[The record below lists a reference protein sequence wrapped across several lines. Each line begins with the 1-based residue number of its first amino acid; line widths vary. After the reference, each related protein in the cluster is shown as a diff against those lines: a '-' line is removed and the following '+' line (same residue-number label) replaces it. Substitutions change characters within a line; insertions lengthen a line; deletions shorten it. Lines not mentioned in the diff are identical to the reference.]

1 LPSTT
6 YKFKRAGCPL
16 LYEDKELVKK
26 TLAGKQEAFEMI
38 VQKYQQPLL
47 NYIGRTVGEYEL
59 ALELTQDV
67 FIKTYSSLH
76 SYHSHYKF
84 STWLYKIA
92 SNYIIDYWRKKKIK
106 AFSIDQQSK
115 KEDSP
120 PPIQIPAKETSIYE
134 KYELSEIKGKIETAL
149 EKIPSHLREIFVWK
163 HINEFSY
170 QEIAE
175 IKDLPVGT
183 IKNRVFKAKELIR
196 KQLEGMG

>member
-1 LPSTT
+1 
-6 YKFKRAGCPL
+6 

-76 SYHSHYKF
+76 SYRSHYKF

>member
-1 LPSTT
+1 MPSTT
-6 YKFKRAGCPL
+6 YKFKRAGCPPL
-16 LYEDKELVKK
+16 HEDKELVKK

-47 NYIGRTVGEYEL
+47 NYIGRTVGRYEL

-76 SYHSHYKF
+76 SYHPRYKF

-106 AFSIDQQSK
+106 AFSIDQQSE

-120 PPIQIPAKETSIYE
+120 PPIQVPSKETSIYE
-134 KYELSEIKGKIETAL
+134 KYELSEIRRKIEIAL
-149 EKIPSHLREIFVWK
+149 KKIPPHLRELFVWK

-183 IKNRVFKAKELIR
+183 IKNRVFQAKELIR
-196 KQLEGMG
+196 KQMDGIG

>member
-1 LPSTT
+1 MPSTT
-6 YKFKRAGCPL
+6 YKFKRAGCPP

-26 TLAGKQEAFEMI
+26 TLAGRQEAFEMI

-76 SYHSHYKF
+76 SYRPRYKF

-115 KEDSP
+115 EEDSL
-120 PPIQIPAKETSIYE
+120 PPIQVPSQETSIYE

-149 EKIPSHLREIFVWK
+149 EKIPPPLRELFIWR
-163 HINEFSY
+163 HINECSY

-183 IKNRVFKAKELIR
+183 IKNRVFQAKELIR
-196 KQLEGMG
+196 KQMENME

>member
-1 LPSTT
+1 LH
-6 YKFKRAGCPL
+6 
-16 LYEDKELVKK
+16 EDKELVKK

-76 SYHSHYKF
+76 SYRPRYKF

-92 SNYIIDYWRKKKIK
+92 SNYIIDYWRKKKIT
-106 AFSIDQQSK
+106 AFSIDQQSE
-115 KEDSP
+115 KEDSL
-120 PPIQIPAKETSIYE
+120 PPIQVPSKETSIYE
-134 KYELSEIKGKIETAL
+134 KYELSEIRRKIETAL
-149 EKIPSHLREIFVWK
+149 EKIPLHLRELFVWR

-183 IKNRVFKAKELIR
+183 IKNRVFQAKELIR
-196 KQLEGMG
+196 KQMEDMG

>member
-76 SYHSHYKF
+76 SYRFYYKF

-106 AFSIDQQSK
+106 AFSIDQQSE

-120 PPIQIPAKETSIYE
+120 PPIQVPSQETSIYE

-149 EKIPSHLREIFVWK
+149 EKIPSYLRELFVWK

-183 IKNRVFKAKELIR
+183 IKNRVFQAKELIR
-196 KQLEGMG
+196 KQMEGMG

>member
-1 LPSTT
+1 MPSTT

-76 SYHSHYKF
+76 SYRSHYKF

-106 AFSIDQQSK
+106 AFSIDQQSE

-120 PPIQIPAKETSIYE
+120 PPIQVPSQETSIYE

-149 EKIPSHLREIFVWK
+149 EKIPSYLRELFVWK

-183 IKNRVFKAKELIR
+183 IKNRVFQAKELIR
-196 KQLEGMG
+196 KQMAGMG

>member
-1 LPSTT
+1 MPSTT

-76 SYHSHYKF
+76 SYRFYYKF

-106 AFSIDQQSK
+106 AFSIDQQSE
-115 KEDSP
+115 KEDTT
-120 PPIQIPAKETSIYE
+120 PPIQVPSQETSIYE

-149 EKIPSHLREIFVWK
+149 EKIPSYLRELFVWK

-196 KQLEGMG
+196 KQMEGMG

>member
-1 LPSTT
+1 MPSTT

-76 SYHSHYKF
+76 SYRFYYKF

-106 AFSIDQQSK
+106 AFSIDQQSE

-120 PPIQIPAKETSIYE
+120 PPIQVPSQETSIYE

-149 EKIPSHLREIFVWK
+149 EKIPSYLRELFVWK

-183 IKNRVFKAKELIR
+183 IKNRVFQAKELIR
-196 KQLEGMG
+196 KQMEGMG

>member
-6 YKFKRAGCPL
+6 YKFKRAGCPPL
-16 LYEDKELVKK
+16 HEDKELVKK
-26 TLAGKQEAFEMI
+26 TLAGKQDAFEMI
-38 VQKYQQPLL
+38 IQKYQQPLL
-47 NYIGRTVGEYEL
+47 NYIGHTVGQYEL

-67 FIKTYSSLH
+67 FIKTYPSLH
-76 SYHSHYKF
+76 SYRPRYKF

-106 AFSIDQQSK
+106 AFSIDQQSE

-120 PPIQIPAKETSIYE
+120 PPIQVPSKETSIYE
-134 KYELSEIKGKIETAL
+134 KYELSEIRRKIEIAL
-149 EKIPSHLREIFVWK
+149 KKIPPHLRELFVWK
-163 HINEFSY
+163 HINELSY

-183 IKNRVFKAKELIR
+183 IKNRVFQAKELIR
-196 KQLEGMG
+196 KQMEGIG

>member
-1 LPSTT
+1 MPSPT
-6 YKFKRAGCPL
+6 YKFKRAGCPPL
-16 LYEDKELVKK
+16 HEDKELIKK
-26 TLAGKQEAFEMI
+26 TLAGRQEAFEMI

-76 SYHSHYKF
+76 SYLPHYKF

-106 AFSIDQQSK
+106 AFSIDQQSQE
-115 KEDSP
+115 EDSL
-120 PPIQIPAKETSIYE
+120 PPIQVPSQETSIYE

-149 EKIPSHLREIFVWK
+149 EKIPPHLRELFVWR
-163 HINEFSY
+163 HINECSY

-175 IKDLPVGT
+175 IKNLPVGT
-183 IKNRVFKAKELIR
+183 IKNRVFQAKELIR
-196 KQLEGMG
+196 KQMENME

>member
-1 LPSTT
+1 M
-6 YKFKRAGCPL
+6 
-16 LYEDKELVKK
+16 YEDKELVKK

-76 SYHSHYKF
+76 SYLPRYKF

-106 AFSIDQQSK
+106 AFSIDQQSQE
-115 KEDSP
+115 EDSL
-120 PPIQIPAKETSIYE
+120 PPIQVPSQETSIYE

-149 EKIPSHLREIFVWK
+149 EKIPPHLRELFVWR
-163 HINEFSY
+163 HINECSY

-175 IKDLPVGT
+175 IKNLPVGT
-183 IKNRVFKAKELIR
+183 IKNRVFQAKELIR
-196 KQLEGMG
+196 KQMENME